1 MPRARLL
8 CKSPPPCVFFLAAPP
23 IIGICRIMLHD
34 IDLVPL
40 AADYTVA
47 GQEHAESSNLKSLE
61 NDGSTRRVIMARML
75 TMRSTIVATGT
86 ISVFEALL
94 QQSLGW
100 EQPFPRLDAHLRA
113 HGLDDLAERFL
124 DYRDAIN
131 VLKHGAGRSHDRL
144 LGRRERLEFRVRPL
158 DEPFHDEGDVS
169 EVSTLVRADTGFVR
183 NCGRLVG
190 EVTEALRR
198 TVPDARL

>member
-1 MPRARLL
+1 MLGNDSAQGSAPAPTLATRGAR
-8 CKSPPPCVFFLAAPP
+8 
-23 IIGICRIMLHD
+23 GISGCMLHD

-47 GQEHAESSNLKSLE
+47 GQELAEASNLKSLE
-61 NDGSTRRVIMARML
+61 DDGSTRRVIMARMM

-100 EQPFPRLDAHLRA
+100 VQPFPQLDAHLRA
-113 HGLDDLAERFL
+113 HGLDDLADRFL

-131 VLKHGAGRSHDRL
+131 VLKHGAGRRHDRL
-144 LGRRERLEFRVRPL
+144 LDRRERLDFSVRAL
-158 DEPFHDEGDVS
+158 EEPFHDEGDVS
-169 EVSTLVRADTGFVR
+169 EVSTLVRADTAFVR

-190 EVTEALRR
+190 EVTDALRR
-198 TVPDARL
+198 TVPDPRL

>member
-1 MPRARLL
+1 
-8 CKSPPPCVFFLAAPP
+8 
-23 IIGICRIMLHD
+23 MLHD

-47 GQEHAESSNLKSLE
+47 GQEFAEAANLKGLE
-61 NDGSTRRVIMARML
+61 GDGSTSRVIMARMMM
-75 TMRSTIVATGT
+75 MRATIVATGT

-94 QQSLGW
+94 QQSLDW
-100 EQPFPRLDAHLRA
+100 EQPFARLDSHLRE

-144 LGRRERLEFRVRPL
+144 LDRSDRLDFRVRAL
-158 DEPFHDEGDVS
+158 DQPFHDEGDVS
-169 EVSTLVRADTGFVR
+169 EVSTLVRADLAFVR

-190 EVTEALRR
+190 EVAEALRR
-198 TVPDARL
+198 TMPDARL

>member
-1 MPRARLL
+1 
-8 CKSPPPCVFFLAAPP
+8 
-23 IIGICRIMLHD
+23 MLHD
-34 IDLVPL
+34 IDLVSL

-47 GQEHAESSNLKSLE
+47 GQELAESANLKSLKQ
-61 NDGSTRRVIMARML
+61 DGSTSRVVMARMM
-75 TMRSTIVATGT
+75 TMRATIVATGT

-100 EQPFPRLDAHLRA
+100 EQPFTALDARLREN
-113 HGLDDLAERFL
+113 GLDDLAERFL

-144 LGRRERLEFRVRPL
+144 LRRRDRLDFSVRAL

-169 EVSTLVRADTGFVR
+169 EVSTLVRADTAFVR

-190 EVTEALRR
+190 EVAQAIRR
-198 TVPDARL
+198 TIPDAQL